1 MKKLMML
8 LFALALLLAL
18 AACGAETPKT
28 PDEAGPAPDAPEEQ
42 TPADGPE
49 EPAADDVV
57 TIDMS
62 SAGVSFDLP
71 AEMQQIQGVLQTA
84 YGDEI
89 DLGAGIWFTGLQYC
103 AMTKEK
109 YEELVNKGSA
119 LTQEDVDFIRARI
132 VDLLL
137 VYTIDGGR
145 TLEDAAG
152 ELTAWGLPVE
162 GARLIGTAGDC
173 SFYSLADPERE
184 VLDTLYVFDGDL
196 RAEFERLVTACEE
209 ADWIR
214 CYEPKK
220 APALDGA
227 SITFETTDLDGNP
240 VSSVELFGAHAL
252 TMVNLW
258 GTYCGPCINEM
269 PDLAELSARLEEKN
283 CAIVG
288 VVVDASGRN
297 QESVIESAKEIIA
310 DTGVTYLNLLPW
322 NRIAGDL
329 PSQYIPTTYF
339 IDSEGRIVGEAAIG
353 SRGADEYE
361 ALIDAA
367 LASLAT
373 D

>member
-8 LFALALLLAL
+8 MLALALLLAL
-18 AACGAETPKT
+18 TACGAETPRT
-28 PDEAGPAPDAPEEQ
+28 PDAAEPEPDASEEQ
-42 TPADGPE
+42 TPADEPDEPE
-49 EPAADDVV
+49 EPATPDAV

-71 AEMQQIQGVLQTA
+71 AEIQQIQGVIQTA

-89 DLGAGIWFTGLQYC
+89 EMGAGIWFTGLQYC

-109 YEELVNKGSA
+109 YEELVDKGSA

-132 VDLLL
+132 IDLLL

-152 ELTAWGLPVE
+152 ELAAWGLPVE
-162 GARLIGTAGDC
+162 GCRLIGTAGDC
-173 SFYSLADPERE
+173 SFYSMPDPERD
-184 VLDTLYVFDGDL
+184 VLDSLYVFDGDL
-196 RAEFERLVTACEE
+196 REEYDRLAAACTE

-220 APALDGA
+220 ALNLVV
-227 SITFETTDLDGNP
+227 FETADLDGNP
-240 VSSVELFGAHAL
+240 VNSAELFDAHAL

-258 GTYCGPCINEM
+258 GTYCGPCISEM

-283 CAIVG
+283 CAIIG

-297 QESVIESAKEIIA
+297 QESVIESAREIIA
-310 DTGVTYLNLLPW
+310 DTGVAYLNLLPW
-322 NRIAGDL
+322 DGIAGDL

-339 IDSEGRIVGEAAIG
+339 IDAEGRIVGGAAIG

-361 ALIDAA
+361 ELIDDA
-367 LASLAT
+367 LASLGY
-373 D
+373 

>member
-8 LFALALLLAL
+8 MLALALLLAL
-18 AACGAETPKT
+18 TACGAETPRT
-28 PDEAGPAPDAPEEQ
+28 PDAAEPEPDASEEQ
-42 TPADGPE
+42 TPADEPD
-49 EPAADDVV
+49 EPAAPDAV

-71 AEMQQIQGVLQTA
+71 AEMQQIQGVIQTA

-89 DLGAGIWFTGLQYC
+89 EMGAGIWFTGLQYC

-109 YEELVNKGSA
+109 YEELVDKGSA

-132 VDLLL
+132 IDLLL

-152 ELTAWGLPVE
+152 ELAAWGLPVE
-162 GARLIGTAGDC
+162 GCRLIGTAGDC
-173 SFYSLADPERE
+173 SFYSMPDPERD
-184 VLDTLYVFDGDL
+184 VLDSLYVFDGDL
-196 RAEFERLVTACEE
+196 REEYDRLAAACTE

-220 APALDGA
+220 ALNLVV
-227 SITFETTDLDGNP
+227 FETADLDGNP
-240 VSSVELFGAHAL
+240 VNSAELFDAHAL

-258 GTYCGPCINEM
+258 GTYCGPCISEM

-283 CAIVG
+283 CAIIG

-297 QESVIESAKEIIA
+297 QESVIESAREIIA
-310 DTGVTYLNLLPW
+310 DTGVAYLNLLPW
-322 NRIAGDL
+322 DGIAGDL
-329 PSQYIPTTYF
+329 PSQYIPTTCF
-339 IDSEGRIVGEAAIG
+339 IDAEGRIVGSAVIG

-361 ALIDAA
+361 ALIDDA
-367 LASLAT
+367 LASLGY
-373 D
+373 

>member
-8 LFALALLLAL
+8 LVALALLLAL
-18 AACGAETPKT
+18 TACGAQTPKT
-28 PDEAGPAPDAPEEQ
+28 PDAVGPEPDASEEQ
-42 TPADGPE
+42 TPADAPE
-49 EPAADDVV
+49 EPAAADAV

-71 AEMQQIQGVLQTA
+71 AEMQQIRGVIQTA

-89 DLGAGIWFTGLQYC
+89 EMGAGIWFTGLQYC

-109 YEELVNKGSA
+109 YEELVDKGTA
-119 LTQEDVDFIRARI
+119 LTQEDVDFIRDRI
-132 VDLLL
+132 IDLLL

-152 ELTAWGLPVE
+152 ELTSWGLPVE
-162 GARLIGTAGDC
+162 GCRFIGTAGDC
-173 SFYSLADPERE
+173 SFYSLADPERD
-184 VLDTLYVFDGDL
+184 VLDSLYVFDGDL
-196 RAEFERLVTACEE
+196 REEYERLAAACAE

-214 CYEPKK
+214 CYEPEK
-220 APALDGA
+220 PLNLVL
-227 SITFETTDLDGNP
+227 FETADLDGNP
-240 VSSVELFGAHAL
+240 VNSAELFGAHAL

-258 GTYCGPCINEM
+258 GTYCGPCIDEM

-283 CAIVG
+283 CAIIG

-310 DTGVTYLNLLPW
+310 DTGVAYPNLLPW
-322 NRIAGDL
+322 DGIAGDL

-339 IDSEGRIVGEAAIG
+339 IDAEGRIVGGAAIG

-361 ALIDAA
+361 ELIDDA
-367 LASLAT
+367 LASLGY
-373 D
+373 

>member
-8 LFALALLLAL
+8 MLALALLLAL
-18 AACGAETPKT
+18 TACGAETPRT
-28 PDEAGPAPDAPEEQ
+28 PDAAEPEPDASEEQ
-42 TPADGPE
+42 TPADEPD
-49 EPAADDVV
+49 EPAAPDAV

-71 AEMQQIQGVLQTA
+71 AEMQQIQGVIQTA

-89 DLGAGIWFTGLQYC
+89 EMGAGIWFTGLQYC

-109 YEELVNKGSA
+109 YEELVDKGSA

-132 VDLLL
+132 IDLLL

-152 ELTAWGLPVE
+152 ELAAWGLPVE
-162 GARLIGTAGDC
+162 GCRLIGTAGDC
-173 SFYSLADPERE
+173 SFYSMPDPERD
-184 VLDTLYVFDGDL
+184 VLDSLYVFDGDL
-196 RAEFERLVTACEE
+196 REEYDRLAAACTE

-220 APALDGA
+220 ALNLVV
-227 SITFETTDLDGNP
+227 FETADLDGNP
-240 VSSVELFGAHAL
+240 VNSAELFDAHAL

-258 GTYCGPCINEM
+258 GTYCGPCISEM

-283 CAIVG
+283 CAIIG

-297 QESVIESAKEIIA
+297 QESVIESAREIIA
-310 DTGVTYLNLLPW
+310 DTGVAYLNLLPW
-322 NRIAGDL
+322 DGIAGDL

-339 IDSEGRIVGEAAIG
+339 IDAEGRIVGSAVIG

-361 ALIDAA
+361 ALIDDA
-367 LASLAT
+367 LASLGY
-373 D
+373 